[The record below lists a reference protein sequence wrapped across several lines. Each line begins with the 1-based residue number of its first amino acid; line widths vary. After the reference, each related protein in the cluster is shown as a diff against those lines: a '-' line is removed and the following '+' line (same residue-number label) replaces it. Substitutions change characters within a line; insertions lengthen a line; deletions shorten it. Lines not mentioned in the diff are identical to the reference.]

1 MINDEYDMVI
11 LRIRLKVFFCVDGV
25 FAKYIKNFIL
35 DCG

>member
-11 LRIRLKVFFCVDGV
+11 LRIRLKVFVLMGFSQNL
-25 FAKYIKNFIL
+25 YNNFIL